1 MSDPCVLYH
10 FWCQAWVAHIDPPW
24 FLNSTILEFNGEGGR
39 IS

>member
-24 FLNSTILEFNGEGGR
+24 FLGFICKPNGEGGR